1 MLLHTLVQH
10 ADSRQGALPEYYERR
25 QVMWQIDLST
35 TGESAPQLIDLRP
48 AKGEEPR
55 KITAPYTVRSGPKP
69 SPFLLADYVD
79 YVLAH
84 PGLVK
89 QSDGAKVPSDNPDD
103 VSRAL
108 KRHDTYREM
117 LASWCREHPDLA
129 QASAVHRWLQ
139 TPRPNTSPKGMD
151 KGHLVAI
158 SVDGE
163 WVHDL
168 PQAQQWW
175 AEKVKNNKSGDPS
188 GGHAGLCLVCGQAG
202 SLLSTL
208 PVPIKGL
215 PNSGMNTQ
223 LICFNQPAHFRA
235 GTKQLG
241 ATPICVRCGTKA
253 GTALNAL
260 LADPKHG
267 TRAGVSSIVWWT
279 RNPNTDTSMWAL
291 NNPDPSEVA
300 QLLDGLNRPRKGHDA
315 LSVLDVDAFY
325 AATLRV
331 NTNRVIVADWTTVPV
346 LDLHRRL
353 GSWFADQQTWDGWNN
368 TNLYWSVWRLAL
380 AAARWDKR
388 RNTYVDTT
396 VPKHLQADLVRAALH
411 GTPPPAHVLPTL
423 LQRIRAEH
431 HIDRP
436 RIALLR
442 LALTRNTSRYKEL
455 SVPQLNPTS
464 TEPGYVCGRIM
475 AMLEGIQRKAMPK
488 VNATITDKYL
498 TTAVVSP
505 RSVLTRLRIGAH
517 PHLRT
522 IASRNEQG
530 ARAARAMENR
540 MRDAFDLLDALPAHL
555 NTEQQALFIL
565 GYEHQRAHSAR
576 AAAEAI
582 KARGAGKNLTSDQ
595 AADAM
600 TETVQDTNTTD
611 TPS

>member
-1 MLLHTLVQH
+1 MY
-10 ADSRQGALPEYYERR
+10 SRPCVPVSSASTARR
-25 QVMWQIDLST
+25 WPGSDRTVRHK
-35 TGESAPQLIDLRP
+35 ALRP
-48 AKGEEPR
+48 AS
-55 KITAPYTVRSGPKP
+55 SG
-69 SPFLLADYVD
+69 
-79 YVLAH
+79 
-84 PGLVK
+84 G
-89 QSDGAKVPSDNPDD
+89 
-103 VSRAL
+103 
-108 KRHDTYREM
+108 
-117 LASWCREHPDLA
+117 
-129 QASAVHRWLQ
+129 VHRPAVP
-139 TPRPNTSPKGMD
+139 TIT
-151 KGHLVAI
+151 VA
-158 SVDGE
+158 
-163 WVHDL
+163 
-168 PQAQQWW
+168 
-175 AEKVKNNKSGDPS
+175 
-188 GGHAGLCLVCGQAG
+188 
-202 SLLSTL
+202 
-208 PVPIKGL
+208 
-215 PNSGMNTQ
+215 
-223 LICFNQPAHFRA
+223 RA
-235 GTKQLG
+235 GPAEGTASERASRRPEFSST
-241 ATPICVRCGTKA
+241 ATPC
-253 GTALNAL
+253 TA
-260 LADPKHG
+260 
-267 TRAGVSSIVWWT
+267 
-279 RNPNTDTSMWAL
+279 
-291 NNPDPSEVA
+291 
-300 QLLDGLNRPRKGHDA
+300 
-315 LSVLDVDAFY
+315 
-325 AATLRV
+325 
-331 NTNRVIVADWTTVPV
+331 
-346 LDLHRRL
+346 
-353 GSWFADQQTWDGWNN
+353 WFADQQTWDGWNN

-423 LQRIRAEH
+423 LQRIRADH